1 MPKISRRAFL
11 AGAAATAGLAALRC
25 GGKQE
30 GTTLT
35 GATPTAG
42 PVKSGGAFRL
52 GTTIPAMSI
61 DPHTEVTMG
70 LAFICFIYGYLL
82 HEIQQ
87 PEGPPTLVFDHA
99 ESLERPDDLT
109 SIFKLRR
116 GIHFQDLP
124 PASGREFVAEDA
136 VYSFDRIASLQST
149 PFWSQGIESKSA
161 PDPYTFQVRLTGPYA
176 YTMAEFG
183 GIRTAIVPKEAV
195 EQFGDLKSHGLGSG
209 PFQVASFSR
218 GETMEMVRNPNYYVA
233 GIPYV
238 DGMSWRIIPDDSSLK
253 AAFKAQ
259 QLDVYSPP
267 TKIQADEVATMSD
280 DVILTKAANL
290 AIFMINLN
298 EIAVP
303 ALQDERVREA
313 MDLSLDR
320 DAMIEKL
327 CFGEGNYTGPV
338 AWGLEFWSLP
348 QDELR
353 RRYKRDVARARQ
365 LLGAAGVTDLT
376 LELKFPSGATADL
389 AAMIKEQMAEA
400 GITVNLVPQELGTW
414 VADLFDQ
421 NFQLMVGGG
430 LPYDDEHLPLQFNHT
445 KNWTRDANPVHLPEP
460 ENDALLDQILVTPDV
475 QERQKLVLEVTRKI
489 IDRHGPFLYLYAPYS
504 YTARWRYVRGY
515 DDIVPGRIAYT
526 YDMWLDK

>member
-11 AGAAATAGLAALRC
+11 AGTAAAAGLAALRC
-25 GGKQE
+25 RGNE
-30 GTTLT
+30 ETTST
-35 GATPTAG
+35 GPTPT
-42 PVKSGGAFRL
+42 SGAIKRGGVFRL
-52 GTTIPAMSI
+52 GTTIPAVSI

-109 SIFKLRR
+109 YVFKMRP

-124 PASGREFVAEDA
+124 PSNGREVVAEDA
-136 VYSFDRIASLQST
+136 LYSFDRIASLAST
-149 PFWSQGIESKSA
+149 PFWSEGIESKSA
-161 PDPYTFQVRLTGPYA
+161 PDPYTFQVRLTGLYA
-176 YTMAEFG
+176 YTMGEFG

-209 PFQVASFSR
+209 PFQVASLSR
-218 GETMEMVRNPNYYVA
+218 SETIDMIRNPNYYVE

-259 QLDVYSPP
+259 QLDVYGPP
-267 TKIQADEVATMSD
+267 TKIQADEVAEMSK

-290 AIFMINLN
+290 AIFTINLN

-313 MDLSLDR
+313 MDISLNR

-338 AWGLEFWSLP
+338 SWGLDFWSLP

-353 RRYKRDVARARQ
+353 QRYKRDVAKARQ
-365 LLGAAGVTDLT
+365 LLEAAGVTDLT
-376 LELKFPSGATADL
+376 LEMKFPSGSTADL
-389 AAMIKEQMAEA
+389 ASMIKQQWAEA
-400 GITVNLVPQELGTW
+400 GITVDLVPQELGAW
-414 VADLFDQ
+414 VADLFA
-421 NFQLMVGGG
+421 NNYQLMVGGG
-430 LPYDDEHLPLQFNHT
+430 LPYGDEQLPLQFNHT
-445 KNWTRDANPVHLPEP
+445 KSWTRTANPVHLPDP
-460 ENDALLDQILVTPDV
+460 AIDALLDQILVTPDV
-475 QERQKLVLEVTRKI
+475 QERQRLVLEVTRKI
-489 IDRHGPFLYLYAPYS
+489 IDRHGPFLYLYAPYA

-515 DDIVPGRIAYT
+515 DDINPAMVAYT
-526 YDMWLDK
+526 YNMWLDK

>member
-1 MPKISRRAFL
+1 MPKMSRRAFL
-11 AGAAATAGLAALRC
+11 AGAAAAAGLAALRC
-25 GGKQE
+25 GGNQE
-30 GTTLT
+30 TAST
-35 GATPTAG
+35 GASPTAG
-42 PVKSGGAFRL
+42 AIKRGGVFRL
-52 GTTIPAMSI
+52 GTTTPAVSI

-109 SIFKLRR
+109 YVFKIRP

-124 PASGREFVAEDA
+124 PASGREVVAEDA
-136 VYSFDRIASLQST
+136 LYSFDRIASVGST
-149 PFWSQGIESKSA
+149 PFWTQGIESKSA
-161 PDPYTFQVRLTGPYA
+161 PDPYTFQVRLTGLYA
-176 YTMAEFG
+176 YTMGEFG

-209 PFQVASFSR
+209 PFQVASLSR
-218 GETMEMVRNPNYYVA
+218 SETIEMVRNPNYYVE

-238 DGMSWRIIPDDSSLK
+238 DGMSWRIILDDSSLK

-259 QLDVYSPP
+259 QLDVYGPP
-267 TKIQADEVATMSD
+267 TKIQADEVAGMSK
-280 DVILTKAANL
+280 DVILTKGANL
-290 AIFMINLN
+290 AIFTINLN

-313 MDLSLDR
+313 MDISLDR

-338 AWGLEFWSLP
+338 SWGLEFWSLP

-353 RRYKRDVARARQ
+353 QRYKRDVAKARQ
-365 LLGAAGVTDLT
+365 LLEAAGVTDLA
-376 LELKFPSGATADL
+376 LEMKFPSGSTADL
-389 AAMIKEQMAEA
+389 AAMIKEQWAEA
-400 GITVNLVPQELGTW
+400 GITVNLVPQELGAW
-414 VADLFDQ
+414 VADLFAE
-421 NFQLMVGGG
+421 NYQLMLGGG
-430 LPYDDEHLPLQFNHT
+430 LPYGDEQLPLQFNHT
-445 KNWTRDANPVHLPEP
+445 KNWTRTANPIHLPDP
-460 ENDALLDQILVTPDV
+460 EIDALLDQILVTPDV

-489 IDRHGPFLYLYAPYS
+489 IDRHGPFLYLYAPYV

-515 DDIVPGRIAYT
+515 DDINPAMLAYT
-526 YDMWLDK
+526 YNMWLDK